1 MPDVL
6 IPQSAR
12 LPRIKGFSVKI
23 DKGQGIGALLSTV
36 VSVGAVVPLVWFVVQ
51 PLLLRSINTAMAQE
65 TREIVKE
72 EIAPLSTGFRVII
85 QQTILRLKKEIA
97 QLERQQRT
105 QDGLTAEDTNRLV
118 DLRAE
123 LDAQEMAL
131 AELAK

>member
-1 MPDVL
+1 VPDVL

-23 DKGQGIGALLSTV
+23 DKGQGIGALLSTI

-72 EIAPLSTGFRVII
+72 EIKPLSSGFRVII
-85 QQTILRLKKEIA
+85 QQTILRLQKEIA

-105 QDGLTAEDTNRLV
+105 DIGLTAEETNRLV

-123 LDAQEMAL
+123 LDAQQMAL

>member
-1 MPDVL
+1 M
-6 IPQSAR
+6 
-12 LPRIKGFSVKI
+12 KI
-23 DKGQGIGALLSTV
+23 DKGQGIGALLSTG